1 MEENSLIINRP
12 PNCGHDPVNLTLSRF
27 FQGGYTEE
35 HEHLLICPICELG
48 NYVDRLISISPKIRL
63 TNKEDE

>member
-1 MEENSLIINRP
+1 MEGNSLIINRP
-12 PNCGHDPVNLTLSRF
+12 PNCGHDPDLLQLTRDIF
-27 FQGGYTEE
+27 GGYTEE